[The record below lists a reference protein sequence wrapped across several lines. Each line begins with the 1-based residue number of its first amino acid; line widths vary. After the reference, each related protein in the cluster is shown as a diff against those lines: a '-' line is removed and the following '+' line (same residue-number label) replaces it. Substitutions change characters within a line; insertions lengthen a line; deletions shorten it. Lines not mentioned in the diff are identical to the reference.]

1 MGKIETG
8 IILHDN
14 FTNVIYGIISSVNL
28 AVSAVYDMQQ
38 AMNTDVDMAASLDG
52 AREDINQ
59 ATVALYELENAA
71 LALDGTKIGVQ
82 LSIPQNEKLPEI
94 PSTTTVPVEWKSNS
108 LEVFTGTG
116 IERFQQE
123 VACRIESDTN

>member
-1 MGKIETG
+1 
-8 IILHDN
+8 
-14 FTNVIYGIISSVNL
+14 
-28 AVSAVYDMQQ
+28 
-38 AMNTDVDMAASLDG
+38 MNTDVDMAASLDG

-94 PSTTTVPVEWKSNS
+94 PSTTTVPVEWKVIVLKFL
-108 LEVFTGTG
+108 LERGLNDFNK
-116 IERFQQE
+116 RFKVPIVCLQ
-123 VACRIESDTN
+123 N

>member
-94 PSTTTVPVEWKSNS
+94 PSTTTVPVIVLKFL
-108 LEVFTGTG
+108 LERGLNDFNK
-116 IERFQQE
+116 RFKVPIVCLQ
-123 VACRIESDTN
+123 N

>member
-38 AMNTDVDMAASLDG
+38 AMNTDVDMAASWM
-52 AREDINQ
+52 
-59 ATVALYELENAA
+59 ELE
-71 LALDGTKIGVQ
+71 
-82 LSIPQNEKLPEI
+82 
-94 PSTTTVPVEWKSNS
+94 
-108 LEVFTGTG
+108 
-116 IERFQQE
+116 
-123 VACRIESDTN
+123 RI